1 MRMLYLVRD
10 GSTAKGHT
18 SVIVLPAYLST
29 ERRWEQQRGY
39 MKPNF
44 MGMLKLKLLLSLC
57 DSSMEKSP

>member
-1 MRMLYLVRD
+1 MRD

-18 SVIVLPAYLST
+18 SVIVLPAHLST

-44 MGMLKLKLLLSLC
+44 MGDVEVEVVVKFV
-57 DSSMEKSP
+57 